1 MSTRARQRLPVSVA
15 SSIAAVI
22 ATTLLASAARAQPIF
37 RCGDSY
43 SQSPC
48 ANARIVDVAA
58 PPSIAQRSEAR
69 DVAAREKLL
78 ALEMVRDRRERE
90 QAVRPATAGSL
101 GPTPPAAAAS
111 APAHAKKHVRAK
123 KRAAADDPGR
133 DFIATVPRA
142 KK

>member
-1 MSTRARQRLPVSVA
+1 MSMRAQQRFPIGVA

-22 ATTLLASAARAQPIF
+22 ATTLLSSAAGAQTIF

-48 ANARIVDVAA
+48 ANATIVDVVA
-58 PPSIAQRSEAR
+58 PPSALQRSEAR

-90 QAVRPATAGSL
+90 QAVRPAMAGSL
-101 GPTPPAAAAS
+101 GPTPPAVATS
-111 APAHAKKHVRAK
+111 APAHPKKHVRAK
-123 KRAAADDPGR
+123 KRPAADDAGR